1 MNEALENLYARRSI
15 RKFTDEPV
23 TDEQLHQL
31 LKAAMCAPTAA
42 NTQCWHF
49 VIMRDPAAREA
60 IVKVHPNGRP
70 LLGADL
76 GIVILAD
83 LDREKAPGYFP
94 GDCGA
99 AAQNIL
105 LAAQAQGLGAVWLG
119 IYPMQE
125 RVDALSQIL
134 KLPKNIVPFC
144 IIAVGNPAESKVP
157 NDRYLADRVHE
168 DVW

>member
-1 MNEALENLYARRSI
+1 MNQSLENLYARRSI
-15 RKFTDEPV
+15 RKFTDKPV

-94 GDCGA
+94 GDCGGWA
-99 AAQNIL
+99 GYLSHASAGGCAFSNPKIAEKHRPL
-105 LAAQAQGLGAVWLG
+105 LHYCGRQPGREQATQ
-119 IYPMQE
+119 
-125 RVDALSQIL
+125 RS
-134 KLPKNIVPFC
+134 LP
-144 IIAVGNPAESKVP
+144 G
-157 NDRYLADRVHE
+157 R
-168 DVW
+168 